1 MAAVKPPRHGPSMDM
16 TAMCDV
22 AFLILT
28 FFIMTSSFKSE
39 ESVTIQT
46 PSSVAEELLP
56 EADIATVTI
65 DPMGYYYF
73 GITNP
78 QERVPFGAKL
88 SEKFNLGLSNA
99 DLLNFSTL
107 AEVGVPMKG
116 LKQYLSLSDGER
128 ERMTLTGIP
137 LDSTNTELVDWI
149 DTYTRDV
156 NTASKLAIRGDQST
170 QYPAIKVLFDE
181 LGKADI
187 NKFQLITSK
196 ETEN

>member
-1 MAAVKPPRHGPSMDM
+1 MAAVKPQRHGPSLDM

-22 AFLILT
+22 AFLLLT
-28 FFIMTSSFKSE
+28 FFIMTTTFKSE

-46 PSSVAEELLP
+46 PSSVAEELIP

-65 DPMGYYYF
+65 DPSGKYYF

-78 QERVPFGAKL
+78 QERAPFAAKMN
-88 SEKFNLGLSNA
+88 EKFNLGLSNA
-99 DLLNFSTL
+99 DLMQFSRL
-107 AEVGVPMKG
+107 AEVGIPMRG
-116 LKQYLSLSDGER
+116 LKQYLSLSPGER
-128 ERMTLTGIP
+128 NRMELTGIP

-156 NTASKLAIRGDQST
+156 NQQSKLAIKADQQT
-170 QYPAIKVLFDE
+170 QYPAVKVLFDE

-196 ETEN
+196 EN